1 MAQGPARRSR
11 YPDPLRGGEVMEIFC
26 CRFCPLLSLP
36 LLLLSP
42 LPVPLRAFPRR
53 GEGNGHG
60 ENGLL
65 ARVPFGLFRRSQE
78 LRASASISRMDERHV
93 GWLFEPEGER
103 NHGFVE
109 QLFVRNIS
117 EEEEAGVGCEACK
130 IGDNR
135 RNDFF
140 FLSEENSSNDFLQN
154 RAFIYHLFPC
164 TRTRV
169 ENRRGETRVLSS
181 SGRN

>member
-1 MAQGPARRSR
+1 MLPHRFLEWMNGTLDGCSSLREKEITDSLSSYLYGISPKRRK
-11 YPDPLRGGEVMEIFC
+11 L
-26 CRFCPLLSLP
+26 
-36 LLLLSP
+36 
-42 LPVPLRAFPRR
+42 
-53 GEGNGHG
+53 
-60 ENGLL
+60 
-65 ARVPFGLFRRSQE
+65 
-78 LRASASISRMDERHV
+78 
-93 GWLFEPEGER
+93 
-103 NHGFVE
+103 
-109 QLFVRNIS
+109 
-117 EEEEAGVGCEACK
+117 GVGCEACK

-169 ENRRGETRVLSS
+169 ENRRGEARVLSS